1 MRMRVFI
8 NQRIATERGFTI
20 IELIVC
26 LGVILILI
34 SLLAPALG
42 RSINEAR
49 VVSRMSLLRQHTAA
63 TLLYTNDYQG
73 VFPNQNEHPVR
84 AAKYWYLPMMAKDYL
99 QGGAKA
105 IDPYGV
111 RLEGAIG
118 IGMSMAMVY
127 PAALMTPGATVYPDD
142 MKPAPIRVSDVA
154 HPSAKGFLFR
164 SRVTNG
170 DGVVSYWCCSQSPG
184 VPGEVAMTDGSVI
197 FEPWTAFLVP
207 GVPDRLENGI
217 GLPVVAT
224 WRGVLGMDRSVAV
237 GK

>member
-1 MRMRVFI
+1 MWMRGFI
-8 NQRIATERGFTI
+8 TQRSATERGFTI

-26 LGVILILI
+26 LGVIMILI
-34 SLLAPALG
+34 SLLAPSLG

-49 VVSRMSLLRQHTAA
+49 VVARMSLLRQHTAA
-63 TLLYTNDYQG
+63 ALLYTNDYRG
-73 VFPNQNEHPVR
+73 VFPYQAEHPVR
-84 AAKYWYLPMMAKDYL
+84 AAKYWYLPMTAKGYL

-111 RLEGAIG
+111 KLEGAIG

-127 PAALMTPGATVYPDD
+127 PAALMTPGATVNPDE

-184 VPGEVAMTDGSVI
+184 ARGEVAMADGSVI

-224 WRGVLGMDRSVAV
+224 WRGVLGIDRSGSV

>member
-1 MRMRVFI
+1 MRMRGFNRSRLGTV
-8 NQRIATERGFTI
+8 RGFTI

-26 LGVILILI
+26 LGVIMILI

-49 VVSRMSLLRQHTAA
+49 VVTRMSLLRQHAAA
-63 TLLYTNDYQG
+63 TMVYANDYKG
-73 VFPNQNEHPVR
+73 VFPYQQAHPVH
-84 AAKYWYLPMMAKDYL
+84 AAKYWYVPMMTKGYL
-99 QGGAKA
+99 QGGAKGV
-105 IDPYGV
+105 DPYGMK
-111 RLEGAIG
+111 LESAIG
-118 IGMSMAMVY
+118 LGMSMAMVY
-127 PAALMTPGATVYPDD
+127 PAALMTPGATVDPET
-142 MKPAPIRVSDVA
+142 MQPSPVRVSDVA

-164 SRVTNG
+164 SRVTGG
-170 DGVVSYWCCSQSPG
+170 DGAVAYWCCSQSPG
-184 VPGEVAMTDGSVI
+184 IRGEVAMADASVI

-224 WRGVLGMDRSVAV
+224 WRGVLGIDRSGSI